1 MPGTK
6 RRGIVDPN
14 QRKILR
20 RAKQNPMEAYF
31 LGGFDLL
38 SPQEQNKALK
48 DMEKM
53 FNRKK

>member
-1 MPGTK
+1 MRGKKK
-6 RRGIVDPN
+6 RVYIDPN
-14 QRKILR
+14 QRKISR

-38 SPQEQNKALK
+38 SVDQQNKALK
-48 DMEKM
+48 DMEKI